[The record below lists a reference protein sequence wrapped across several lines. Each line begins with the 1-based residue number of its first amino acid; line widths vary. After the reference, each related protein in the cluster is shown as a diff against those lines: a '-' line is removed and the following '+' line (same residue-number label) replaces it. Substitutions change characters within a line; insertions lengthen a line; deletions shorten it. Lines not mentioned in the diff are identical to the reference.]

1 MEGRCQCGTV
11 RFRTPLE
18 KPIKWYICHCHEC
31 RRQSASAFGISAIF
45 PHFDLGSQPAAASE
59 SLDAESSSLSASAG
73 VPEGGDA
80 TTTTRTAE
88 SDWIGVYEHSR
99 TSSGRPKKCYYC
111 KKCGTRIMNVSVAP
125 AGTSNPGFVAVKGGC
140 LESIDG
146 DIFTQATHIWT
157 KSALVP
163 IPEGAESYP
172 EEPPPRA

>member
-11 RFRTPLE
+11 RFRTPTE

-45 PHFDLGSQPAAASE
+45 PHFDLLSQVSVAGDESASSSALGRDNDNDGKNGGAA
-59 SLDAESSSLSASAG
+59 DAESP
-73 VPEGGDA
+73 V
-80 TTTTRTAE
+80 
-88 SDWIGVYEHSR
+88 IGIYEHSR
-99 TSSGRPKKCYYC
+99 TTSGRAKKCYYC

-125 AGTSNPGFVAVKGGC
+125 TGSSGYVAVKGGC
-140 LESIDG
+140 LEGIDG
-146 DIFTQATHIWT
+146 DIFTGATHIWT